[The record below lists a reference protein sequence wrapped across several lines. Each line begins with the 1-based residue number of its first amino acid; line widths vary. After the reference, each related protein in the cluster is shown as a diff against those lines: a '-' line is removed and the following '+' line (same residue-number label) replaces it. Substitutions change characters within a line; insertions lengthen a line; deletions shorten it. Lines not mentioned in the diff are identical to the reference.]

1 MFQMKWVWKNLEGC
15 RKRYVFALCS
25 TVLISMMALVNS
37 VLTAQIM
44 DTVFTP
50 VQQGGSVT
58 PALWSRLV
66 FLVSLLIGFTLFR
79 TSFHYLSIITYETC
93 SQKLLFKLRRELYAN
108 MQAQDSSFFS
118 KNRTG
123 DLMTRLTGD
132 LDMVRHTVCYVI
144 RMLIDCV
151 VLFLTTAVTFLAVD
165 WLFALSMLAVTPV
178 IFLLTKAFAKRVH
191 PLYVDL
197 RERLSRLNT
206 AAQEN
211 IAGNRVVKAFARED
225 YEIARFDEKNEDYK
239 QANLKA
245 TLLWL
250 KFSPYI
256 DGLSQALSIAVLL
269 VGGTFLIIGRIS
281 VGTFALFNSL
291 CWTLTNPMRT
301 LGMLINDLQRFF
313 ASASK
318 VIELYYARSTI
329 TTRADAVNKAE
340 RVAGA
345 VSFDHVDLKLN
356 GAEVLRD
363 ITLTG
368 DLDMVRHTVC
378 YVIRMLIDCVVLFL
392 TTAVTFLAVDWL
404 FALSMLAVTPVIFLL
419 TKAFAK
425 RVHPLYVDLRERL
438 SRLNTAAQ
446 ENIAGNR
453 VVKAFAREDYE
464 IARFD
469 EKNEDYKQ
477 ANLKATLLWLKFSPY
492 IDGLSQ
498 ALSIAVL
505 LVGGTFLIIGRIS
518 VGTFAL
524 FNSLCWT
531 LTNPM
536 RTLGMLINDLQ
547 RFFASA
553 SKVIELYYAR
563 STITTRADAVNKAE
577 RVAGAVSFDHVDLKL
592 NGAEVLR
599 DITLDIKPG
608 ETVAIMGPTGSG
620 KTSLV
625 SLIPRFADVSK
636 GRLCVDGV
644 PVGLYDLHKL
654 RSSIGIAT
662 QDVFLFS
669 DSVDGNI
676 AYGNPDLSEEDVQRF
691 AKIACVDF
699 AGKLPEGFDTVIG
712 ERGTGLSGGQ
722 KQRIAL
728 ARALAV
734 RPSILILD
742 DTTSAV
748 DMETEKYI
756 QEQLSS
762 LDFACTKIIVAQRIS
777 TTKRADRIVILDKG
791 RIADIG
797 THEELIA
804 RPGYYREVYELQNGI
819 TKEGGAA

>member
-1 MFQMKWVWKNLEGC
+1 MFQIKWVWKNLEGC
-15 RKRYVFALCS
+15 RKRYIFALYS
-25 TVLISMMALVNS
+25 TALISVMALVNS
-37 VLTAQIM
+37 FLTAQIM

-58 PALWSRLV
+58 PELWSHLV

-79 TSFHYLSIITYETC
+79 TSFNYLSIITYETC
-93 SQKLLFKLRRELYAN
+93 SQKLLFRLRRDLYAN

-151 VLFLTTAVTFLAVD
+151 VLFLTTTITFLVVD
-165 WLFALSMLAVTPV
+165 WLFALSMLAVTPI

-225 YEIARFDEKNEDYK
+225 YEIQNFDQKNEDFK

-245 TLLWL
+245 SLLWL

-281 VGTFALFNSL
+281 IGTFALFNSL

-318 VIELYYARSTI
+318 VVELYYARSTI
-329 TTRADAVNKAE
+329 VSRADAVKKSG

-345 VSFDHVDLKLN
+345 VRFDHVGLKLH
-356 GAEVLRD
+356 GTEVLHD
-363 ITLTG
+363 I
-368 DLDMVRHTVC
+368 DLD
-378 YVIRMLIDCVVLFL
+378 IR
-392 TTAVTFLAVDWL
+392 
-404 FALSMLAVTPVIFLL
+404 
-419 TKAFAK
+419 
-425 RVHPLYVDLRERL
+425 
-438 SRLNTAAQ
+438 
-446 ENIAGNR
+446 
-453 VVKAFAREDYE
+453 
-464 IARFD
+464 
-469 EKNEDYKQ
+469 
-477 ANLKATLLWLKFSPY
+477 
-492 IDGLSQ
+492 
-498 ALSIAVL
+498 
-505 LVGGTFLIIGRIS
+505 
-518 VGTFAL
+518 
-524 FNSLCWT
+524 
-531 LTNPM
+531 
-536 RTLGMLINDLQ
+536 
-547 RFFASA
+547 
-553 SKVIELYYAR
+553 
-563 STITTRADAVNKAE
+563 
-577 RVAGAVSFDHVDLKL
+577 
-592 NGAEVLR
+592 
-599 DITLDIKPG
+599 PG
-608 ETVAIMGPTGSG
+608 ETVAIMGPTGAG
-620 KTSLV
+620 KTSLIN
-625 SLIPRFADVSK
+625 LIPRFADASSGQV
-636 GRLCVDGV
+636 RVDDI
-644 PVGLYDLHKL
+644 PVGMYNLKDL
-654 RSSIGIAT
+654 RGSIGIAT

-676 AYGNPDLSEEDVQRF
+676 AYGDPEMSEEDVQHF

-756 QEQLSS
+756 QEQLSN
-762 LDFACTKIIVAQRIS
+762 LDFNCTKIIVAQRIS
-777 TTKRADRIVILDKG
+777 TTKRADRIVILENG
-791 RIADIG
+791 RISDVG

-804 RPGYYREVYELQNGI
+804 RPGYYREVYALQNGM
-819 TKEGGAA
+819 TEEGGVA